1 MTGNQG
7 LPIPCHAPLPQPVV
21 ARRGCRR
28 TRRPEPVH
36 DESPSYADHGATGR
50 DGVRRQLAQRKRA
63 TVDQLECDRITRK
76 RLVQTSQTGLPSSLG
91 PSPIARKD
99 CRARQAHAP
108 AAPDSMRDHTVAIP
122 NREACPTTVSVITPT
137 TPIPRPTGAPSTTS
151 HRYRHC
157 TPLVQGGLHNRCAQT
172 MVRRSSSIVTPQR
185 VASAVMISNP
195 RLTVTG
201 WHCAVKMTS
210 AIPPA
215 GRCRTRAAAD
225 LTHRP
230 R

>member
-108 AAPDSMRDHTVAIP
+108 AAPDSMRNHTVAIP

-137 TPIPRPTGAPSTTS
+137 TPYPARRVRPQRRVTGTGTARRWWQGDYRTGAP
-151 HRYRHC
+151 RRWC
-157 TPLVQGGLHNRCAQT
+157 VDPPMATPK
-172 MVRRSSSIVTPQR
+172 R
-185 VASAVMISNP
+185 VASAAMICNP
-195 RLTVTG
+195 RPPVTR
-201 WHCAVKMTS
+201 WHCAVKMTA
-210 AIPPA
+210 AIRPA
-215 GRCRTRAAAD
+215 ERCRRRAAAD
-225 LTHRP
+225 LTRRP